1 MNVTHSHISQTL
13 KAPPV
18 TSWELGEFWS
28 AVALHGGQNVG
39 HFLQFDTQNITL
51 MTFFSG
57 KFKSKVYMNQHQL
70 SVILHRKHGFHFTLD
85 ICQM

>member
-1 MNVTHSHISQTL
+1 MDTANVTHSHISQTL

-57 KFKSKVYMNQHQL
+57 KFKSKVYMNQLCL
-70 SVILHRKHGFHFTLD
+70 SFYIESMVFISH
-85 ICQM
+85 